1 MDTDLTAVVPAT
13 LLVLQARKCR
23 GKQEG
28 HHGCFRA
35 HNLGSHQCRTA
46 PVSCLAMQEHIGH
59 ADSEPGN
66 HAPCSS
72 CSLEGALGGDHLPC
86 PGCREGQLQGG
97 PAQKSSSASRVTKG
111 SRPHRVTWACS
122 RISACRCWGGA
133 CQADLG
139 FCCTF
144 AACKTAELTATVNV
158 QPGHTAS
165 LTLLD
170 LTNCTDEADLR
181 RRKGSDQAQDAAAVA
196 SRNRAAA
203 VVSRIGTRCGHV
215 QAR

>member
-1 MDTDLTAVVPAT
+1 MLLLSACATIQCLRACRTPMHSCMIWYNPPVAAQPRWSFRLDTDLTAVVPAT

-28 HHGCFRA
+28 HHGCFRG
-35 HNLGSHQCRTA
+35 HNLEFHQCRTA

-97 PAQKSSSASRVTKG
+97 PAQKSSSAIWVTKG

-133 CQADLG
+133 CQGRPWVLLHARQQ
-139 FCCTF
+139 
-144 AACKTAELTATVNV
+144 NSQ
-158 QPGHTAS
+158 QP
-165 LTLLD
+165 
-170 LTNCTDEADLR
+170 
-181 RRKGSDQAQDAAAVA
+181 
-196 SRNRAAA
+196 
-203 VVSRIGTRCGHV
+203 
-215 QAR
+215 